1 MVRRAAAAGSGAC
14 AAHAHGAALWWI
26 ERQPAARASGAL
38 RDFGA
43 EPLGADEAER
53 AYGEVVSAMR
63 ETRWRQ
69 AVFLEQQMGGRDGDG
84 G

>member
-1 MVRRAAAAGSGAC
+1 MVPG
-14 AAHAHGAALWWI
+14 
-26 ERQPAARASGAL
+26 PAPVAQ
-38 RDFGA
+38 A